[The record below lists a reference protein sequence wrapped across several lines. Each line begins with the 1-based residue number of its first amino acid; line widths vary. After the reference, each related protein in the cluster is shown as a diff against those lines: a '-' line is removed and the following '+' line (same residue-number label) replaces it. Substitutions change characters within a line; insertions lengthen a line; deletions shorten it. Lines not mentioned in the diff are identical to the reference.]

1 MNNSFRLSYYC
12 TNAIKKKGGGG
23 KLLNWLLME
32 FTLSEK
38 FLILSTINS
47 SGVCT
52 KFVLASAAHI
62 LKLERYR
69 ED

>member
-1 MNNSFRLSYYC
+1 MQL
-12 TNAIKKKGGGG
+12 KKRGGEE
-23 KLLNWLLME
+23 LLNWLLME

-47 SGVCT
+47 SGVCI
-52 KFVLASAAHI
+52 KLVLASAAHI